1 MVKIFK
7 VFYEIRGKQRYIVN
21 YNVNI
26 SFSVFSME
34 NVM

>member
-1 MVKIFK
+1 MVKIFM
-7 VFYEIRGKQRYIVN
+7 VFYEIRGKQRYIAN

-26 SFSVFSME
+26 SFSVFSMG